1 MFSWSNIW
9 TIISKPD
16 NIPILMMI
24 IAVTF
29 YTAYAFRDAMRND
42 RLIKEGRK
50 GEILKSMQD

>member
-29 YTAYAFRDAMRND
+29 YTAYALRDAARND

-50 GEILKSMQD
+50 GEILRGMQD

>member
-24 IAVTF
+24 VAVVF
-29 YTAYAFRDAMRND
+29 YTAYAMRDAARND

-50 GEILKSMQD
+50 AEILKTMQE